1 MRLPIARTRAA
12 VLGAVAR
19 HFRDFSSA
27 EDGVQEA
34 MIAAFPQWPQQG
46 VPENPRGGLIQVASR
61 RITDHMRSEIARR
74 ERATAV
80 AAETEN
86 LTSLL
91 VVEADMDPD
100 DSLILLF
107 MCYHPALSPSS
118 AIALMLRVVGGLTT
132 AEIANAFLVPQ
143 ATMAQRISRAKQT
156 IKTSGVPFRLPFSAR
171 ADWTTEGLHLLYLI
185 FSVDIQAA
193 LGHICNVRLLYGE
206 RADSI
211 TSITRKV
218 IYNQLFRSVFL
229 VSYNNRTTFAPSAVH
244 HLLAAWHAA

>member
-19 HFRDFSSA
+19 RFRDFSSA

-46 VPENPRGGLIQVASR
+46 VPENPRGWLIQVASR
-61 RITDHMRSEIARR
+61 RMTDHMRSEIARR
-74 ERATAV
+74 ERETAV

-86 LTSLL
+86 STSLL
-91 VVEADMDPD
+91 EANMDPD
-100 DSLILLF
+100 DTLILLF
-107 MCYHPALSPSS
+107 MCCHPALSPSS
-118 AIALMLRVVGGLTT
+118 AIALTLRAVGGLTT
-132 AEIANAFLVPQ
+132 AEIANAFLVPE

-185 FSVDIQAA
+185 FSEDIQAA